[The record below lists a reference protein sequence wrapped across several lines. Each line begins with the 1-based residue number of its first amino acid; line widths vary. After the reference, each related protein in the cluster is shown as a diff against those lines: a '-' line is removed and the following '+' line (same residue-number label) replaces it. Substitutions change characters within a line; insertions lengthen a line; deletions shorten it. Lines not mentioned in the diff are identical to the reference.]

1 MAATDSSVAESQSTA
16 RIVSVPPDG
25 LASLG
30 EGAAELLAAG
40 LELGA
45 AELEAASSVPPEQ
58 ATRSRAGAVSR
69 ARAARPGEDV
79 RVIRGGYVALTRE
92 SRHRDLPV
100 TGFPVSSQPRPW
112 RRAGIRS
119 HTRDMTRTARRL
131 TTLAVAF
138 VALFAVGAVPAQASE
153 SALRERT
160 HARIAAVV
168 SDAVNSGIYSVAQ
181 DNYVTSALLPV
192 YVDPKDLS
200 AKVEERNI
208 EAFWDI
214 VADGAGS
221 TVGSVQARIANGSTL
236 LRVTGDSSGDV
247 QERLY
252 RWLSRPVV
260 EAQFDGKISA
270 AESATLREDIAR
282 SVDRLMR
289 QPGGSDGKVAVSP
302 RRI

>member
-1 MAATDSSVAESQSTA
+1 MTRVVARLAALGVALVA
-16 RIVSVPPDG
+16 
-25 LASLG
+25 
-30 EGAAELLAAG
+30 LLA
-40 LELGA
+40 
-45 AELEAASSVPPEQ
+45 
-58 ATRSRAGAVSR
+58 VS
-69 ARAARPGEDV
+69 
-79 RVIRGGYVALTRE
+79 
-92 SRHRDLPV
+92 
-100 TGFPVSSQPRPW
+100 
-112 RRAGIRS
+112 
-119 HTRDMTRTARRL
+119 
-131 TTLAVAF
+131 
-138 VALFAVGAVPAQASE
+138 AVPVQASE

-200 AKVEERNI
+200 AKVEGRTI
-208 EAFWDI
+208 DAFWGI

-236 LRVTGDSSGDV
+236 LRVTGDASSDV

-260 EAQFDGKISA
+260 EAQFDGRISA
-270 AESATLREDIAR
+270 AESVILREDIAR

>member
-1 MAATDSSVAESQSTA
+1 
-16 RIVSVPPDG
+16 
-25 LASLG
+25 
-30 EGAAELLAAG
+30 
-40 LELGA
+40 
-45 AELEAASSVPPEQ
+45 
-58 ATRSRAGAVSR
+58 
-69 ARAARPGEDV
+69 
-79 RVIRGGYVALTRE
+79 
-92 SRHRDLPV
+92 
-100 TGFPVSSQPRPW
+100 
-112 RRAGIRS
+112 
-119 HTRDMTRTARRL
+119 MTRTARRL
-131 TTLAVAF
+131 ATLAVAF

-181 DNYVTSALLPV
+181 ENYVTSALLPV

-200 AKVEERNI
+200 SKVEERNI

-214 VADGAGS
+214 VADGAGAS
-221 TVGSVQARIANGSTL
+221 VSSVQARIANGSTL